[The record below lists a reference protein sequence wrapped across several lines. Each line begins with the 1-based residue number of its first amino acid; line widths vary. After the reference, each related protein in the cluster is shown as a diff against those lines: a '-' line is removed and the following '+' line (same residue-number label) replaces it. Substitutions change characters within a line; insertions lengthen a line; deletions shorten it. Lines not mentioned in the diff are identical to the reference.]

1 MLNSGYVTSSL
12 TLISQTLSITVVLIS
27 VHRGYTK
34 YPKTGDYIQK
44 LLSEGAKQ
52 TQKEKYSYKLN

>member
-1 MLNSGYVTSSL
+1 
-12 TLISQTLSITVVLIS
+12 VLIS
-27 VHRGYTK
+27 VYRGYTK
-34 YPKTGDYIQK
+34 YPKTGDIQK

>member
-1 MLNSGYVTSSL
+1 MLNSGYATSSL

-27 VHRGYTK
+27 VYRGYTK
-34 YPKTGDYIQK
+34 YPKTGDIQK